1 MNWMSKKNLFAL
13 MVAVLWLINGSFC
26 FCWEEGPAKTIRTDA
41 APCASCPS
49 HSSPESPSDD
59 CGPCCGSQVCAIEIP
74 AEISSLPPQG
84 NFDVEILASS
94 EQLNFRSIYHPP
106 KA

>member
-1 MNWMSKKNLFAL
+1 MSKKNPLTL
-13 MVAVLWLINGSFC
+13 IVAVLWLINNLFC
-26 FCWEEGPAKTIRTDA
+26 FCWEEGLAKTIRTDA

-49 HSSPESPSDD
+49 HSSSESPSDG
-59 CGPCCGSQVCAIEIP
+59 CSPCCGNQVCAIEIP
-74 AEISSLPPQG
+74 AEISSLSPQG
-84 NFDVEILASS
+84 NFYVEILTSS